1 MEIYIILLFSV
12 LIIAVVT
19 TVTYNVVKIHK
30 QAYIE
35 AIKRIGGN
43 KKSMKPEEPKQETPV
58 VEQPIVEQPQPPMLE
73 QQPIP
78 PPVVEQPIVEQPM
91 EPQEPIPP
99 VVDESAIS
107 SPIIGSDTPDIVINE
122 DSQYTNN
129 DDESQYTSNDASSD
143 DKPKYYEPADY
154 SQYSIAINPQIQASL
169 NALNSKYSS
178 LPDTFV
184 SGTEHFDNRD
194 CKQFKCDC
202 VDDEYLVTCFAN
214 LVDDINKWKIYS
226 DKVMYVNSIVPSYG
240 YDRLVDNVCNCVKKD
255 HEIDYGDKADS
266 FKKIN
271 KKLKDLEK
279 ALEFKTNRATI
290 CRSNKKNCTNTEN
303 ALQYSEDA
311 LQYSDNNG
319 KEMFTSSDDNK
330 VVTSYDIV
338 SDVYTTRLNNGR
350 TITYEPFNNDNYI
363 HRMTR
368 EQAEDHL
375 TNILKL
381 IHDKN
386 IALTNL

>member
-43 KKSMKPEEPKQETPV
+43 KKDIPNEKPKQETPV
-58 VEQPIVEQPQPPMLE
+58 IEEPIVEQPPPMIE

-78 PPVVEQPIVEQPM
+78 PVVEEPIP
-91 EPQEPIPP
+91 PQEPIPP
-99 VVDESAIS
+99 VVDESVIG
-107 SPIIGSDTPDIVINE
+107 SPIIGSDVSDIVNDE
-122 DSQYTNN
+122 DL
-129 DDESQYTSNDASSD
+129 QYTSSDNSQYESDVVSND

-240 YDRLVDNVCNCVKKD
+240 YDRLADNVCNCVKKD

-290 CRSNKKNCTNTEN
+290 CRSNKKNCTNT
-303 ALQYSEDA
+303 EDA

>member
-35 AIKRIGGN
+35 AIKRIGS
-43 KKSMKPEEPKQETPV
+43 KKSMKPEEPKQDKPV
-58 VEQPIVEQPQPPMLE
+58 VEEPIVEQPIQPPPMIE

-78 PPVVEQPIVEQPM
+78 PPVVEEPIVEQPIQ
-91 EPQEPIPP
+91 PQEPIPP
-99 VVDESAIS
+99 VVDESVIS
-107 SPIIGSDTPDIVINE
+107 SPIIGSDAPDIVTN
-122 DSQYTNN
+122 DDLQYAN
-129 DDESQYTSNDASSD
+129 DDESQYTPDVVSTD

-240 YDRLVDNVCNCVKKD
+240 YDRLADNVCNCVKKD

-290 CRSNKKNCTNTEN
+290 CRSNKKNCTNT
-303 ALQYSEDA
+303 EDA

>member
-58 VEQPIVEQPQPPMLE
+58 VEEPIVEQPQPPMLE

-107 SPIIGSDTPDIVINE
+107 SPIIGSDASDIVNDE
-122 DSQYTNN
+122 DL
-129 DDESQYTSNDASSD
+129 QYTSSDNSQYASDVVSND

-240 YDRLVDNVCNCVKKD
+240 YDRLADNVCNCVKKD

-338 SDVYTTRLNNGR
+338 NDVYTTKLNNGR